1 MGESYMP
8 LAEVAPPAFDAYASA
23 GPAYTP
29 DQMAMLEQTPE
40 LAMSFEPM
48 AAYESSGHVSSFPDS
63 KLYMHYKSHVCSTS
77 SRFKLAFDFC
87 RVRVYVEHKS
97 NLITVRKK
105 IIFID

>member
-8 LAEVAPPAFDAYASA
+8 LAEVAPPAFDAYAPA

-29 DQMAMLEQTPE
+29 DQMALLEQTPE

-48 AAYESSGHVSSFPDS
+48 AAYESSGHVSPFPDS